1 VTTGIRRFRNT
12 EFLLISPP
20 VPAPGSIS
28 PTTLDLLALTLVPGL
43 GPVLIG
49 RAAAH
54 LGSAS
59 AVLDASPAQLQAV
72 PGIGPEKA
80 RAFFAS
86 RTRARDAARREA
98 DRAAQVGAAVI
109 GLHDEA
115 YPPHLRAINDP
126 PPVLFVRGSIDHAGG
141 DRFPLAV
148 VGSRECTQYGREQ
161 TARFAGAIGSAGI
174 TIVSGG
180 ARGIDTA
187 AHTASI
193 RSGGRTFVVLGCGIA
208 KAYPPENQPLF
219 DQIVAEGKGAVIS
232 ELPIDT
238 PPTADNFPARNR
250 IISGVSLGVL
260 VIEAA
265 KGSGSLITARLATE
279 DHGRE
284 VFALPGRIDSGAS
297 EGTNDLI
304 KTGGAHL
311 VTAPADVLA
320 LLEQPAR
327 HTFNG
332 THAARYATVPTPD
345 SAHPLFGPNSE
356 VEPASMRS
364 NVAVATLTDSQR
376 RIHAALTSP
385 LSADDLLKA
394 TGMAPAQLRA
404 DLTILELRRVITRLG
419 SRFERAAVL

>member
-1 VTTGIRRFRNT
+1 MSAP
-12 EFLLISPP
+12 ISS
-20 VPAPGSIS
+20 A
-28 PTTLDLLALTLVPGL
+28 TLDLLALTLVPGL

-59 AVLDASPAQLQAV
+59 AVLAASPAQLQTV
-72 PGIGPEKA
+72 PGIGREKA
-80 RAFFAS
+80 KAFFEF
-86 RTRARDAARREA
+86 RGNARDAALHA
-98 DRAAQVGAAVI
+98 VDRAAQVGASVI
-109 GLHDEA
+109 GLHDDQ
-115 YPPHLRAINDP
+115 YPPLLRTINDP
-126 PPVLFVRGSIDHAGG
+126 PPILFVRGSFAHTEG
-141 DRFPLAV
+141 DKYPLAV

-161 TARFAGAIGSAGI
+161 TARFAAALGSAGI

-219 DQIVAEGKGAVIS
+219 DQIVAEGRGVIVS

-238 PPTADNFPARNR
+238 PPNAENFPARNR
-250 IISGVSLGVL
+250 IISGLSLGVL

-265 KGSGSLITARLATE
+265 RGSGSLITARLAAE

-284 VFALPGRIDSGAS
+284 VFALPGRVDSHAS
-297 EGTNDLI
+297 EGANDLV

-311 VTAPADVLA
+311 VTSPADILA

-327 HTFNG
+327 HVFGG
-332 THAARYATVPTPD
+332 THAARY
-345 SAHPLFGPNSE
+345 GPANSE
-356 VEPASMRS
+356 AHSLFPA
-364 NVAVATLTDSQR
+364 AVLPAATTSLAVSTLTDTQR
-376 RIHAALTSP
+376 RIHSALESP

-394 TGMAPAQLRA
+394 TGMEPGQLRA
-404 DLTILELRRVITRLG
+404 DLTILELRRVVTRSG
-419 SRFERAAVL
+419 SRFERVVRG

>member
-1 VTTGIRRFRNT
+1 M
-12 EFLLISPP
+12 PP
-20 VPAPGSIS
+20 ATHPACTS

-59 AVLDASPAQLQAV
+59 AVLAASPAQLQTV

-80 RAFFAS
+80 RAFFES
-86 RTRARDAARREA
+86 RSGARDAAQRAA

-109 GLHDEA
+109 GLHDEH
-115 YPPHLRAINDP
+115 YPPLLRTINDP
-126 PPVLFVRGSIDHAGG
+126 PPILFIRGSFDHAAG
-141 DRFPLAV
+141 DRYPLAL
-148 VGSRECTQYGREQ
+148 VGSRDCTQYGREQ
-161 TARFAGAIGSAGI
+161 TARFASALGSAGL

-187 AHTASI
+187 AHTAAI
-193 RSGGRTFVVLGCGIA
+193 RSGGRTFVVLGCGIG

-219 DQIVAEGKGAVIS
+219 DQIVAEGRGVIIS

-238 PPTADNFPARNR
+238 PPAAENFPSRNR
-250 IISGVSLGVL
+250 IISGLSLGVL

-265 KGSGSLITARLATE
+265 SGSGSLITARLAAE

-284 VFALPGRIDSGAS
+284 VFALPGRVDSGAS
-297 EGTNDLI
+297 EGANDLI

-311 VTAPADVLA
+311 VTAPADILA

-327 HTFNG
+327 HAFAG
-332 THAARYATVPTPD
+332 THAARYTPAHPD
-345 SAHPLFGPNSE
+345 RTHPLFSANEQSAPSSGPSNS
-356 VEPASMRS
+356 
-364 NVAVATLTDSQR
+364 VAIATLTDSQL
-376 RIHAALTSP
+376 RIHTALEGP

-394 TGMAPAQLRA
+394 TGLAPAQLRA
-404 DLTILELRRVITRLG
+404 DLTILELRRVITRSG
-419 SRFERAAVL
+419 GQFVRTSRC